1 MAAKKENLIISNEI
15 KRDMMGYAPKIGQ
28 EIYKFILRLADNPN
42 SPVIRSKAVEH
53 SEDTFYYRLPSG
65 CLVFLELLH
74 NPPARPSVTS
84 QQGDAIHILPV
95 RFAFPKPFHSVSL

>member
-1 MAAKKENLIISNEI
+1 MPAKKENLIISNEI

-42 SPVIRSKAVEH
+42 SPVIRSKAVEY

-65 CLVFLELLH
+65 CLVFWELLH

-84 QQGDAIHILPV
+84 QEGEVIHILGV
-95 RFAFPKPFHSVSL
+95 GFEFPKDFHEFSL